1 MTTTFRADTRDGAYA
16 HLVAFSAANPTFTLA
31 VYPNQPS
38 AFGDRPLAYVQ
49 LGAETINHTGTT
61 LYQRLMTG
69 FAFVF
74 VWASSADQKELAPI
88 RDDVIDAFITY
99 GMAHVHLVSNQTV
112 STPTAVEDVELV
124 VDGGNYPATI
134 VTHGDTLALQGS
146 L

>member
-1 MTTTFRADTRDGAYA
+1 MTTTFRADTRDGALI
-16 HLVAFSAANPTFTLA
+16 HLQGFAAANTSFNLS
-31 VYPNQPS
+31 VYPNRPN
-38 AFGDRPLAYVQ
+38 AFGNRPLAYVL
-49 LGAETINHTGTT
+49 LGSEDINHTGTT

-69 FAFVF
+69 FQFVF
-74 VWASSADQKELAPI
+74 VWASSADQAELAPI

-112 STPTAVEDVELV
+112 STPTRVEDVELEL
-124 VDGGNYPATI
+124 DGAFYPASI